1 MRTAVYE
8 NLPDCAM
15 EIRRAVF
22 VEEQGFQ
29 DEFDETD
36 KEAVHFVVFD
46 EDETP
51 AATCRVFRNEERDGY
66 ILGRFAVMK
75 KYRGKNVGSA
85 LVEEAERYVRLQ
97 GGKDIV
103 LHAQCQA
110 AGFYKKSG
118 FTEFGDIEE
127 EQGCPHVWMRKSVK

>member
-1 MRTAVYE
+1 MKISVYDSF
-8 NLPDCAM
+8 PDYAK
-15 EIRRAVF
+15 EIRKTVF
-22 VEEQGFQ
+22 IDEQGFR

-36 KEAVHFVVFD
+36 KKAAHFVMFD

-51 AATCRVFRNEERDGY
+51 VATCRAFWNEEMNAY
-66 ILGRFAVMK
+66 ALGRFAVVR
-75 KYRGKNVGSA
+75 KYRGKNLGSA
-85 LVEEAERYVRLQ
+85 LMNAVETYVKEN

-118 FTEFGDIEE
+118 FTEFGNIEE
-127 EQGCPHVWMRKSVK
+127 EQGCPHIWMKKSV